1 MIATIGFDPQVGN
14 TRFMFGQLWLMDG
27 IDFLVLAVA
36 LFGVGEVLASVE
48 QALKP
53 PKVELTIRNVLP
65 TYLDWLASRWAIV
78 RGTVIGFLIGVLPG
92 AGATIASF
100 MAYAVEKKISKHPE
114 KFGTRRDRGR
124 RGARSGQQRRCH
136 RRDGADV
143 CAGHPGLGHHCHHA
157 GRADHVRPAAGA
169 AAVSRRTPTW
179 CGASLPA
186 CMSVTSFCS
195 C

>member
-1 MIATIGFDPQVGN
+1 MIATIGVDPQVGN

-53 PKVELTIRNVLP
+53 PKVELNIRNLMP
-65 TYLDWLASRWAIV
+65 TYLDWIASRWAIV
-78 RGTVIGFLIGVLPG
+78 RGTLIGFLIGVLPG

-100 MAYAVEKKISKHPE
+100 MAYATEESLETPGEIRH
-114 KFGTRRDRGR
+114 RRDRGCR
-124 RGARSGQQRRCH
+124 STRSGQQRRCH

-143 CAGHPGLGHHCHHA
+143 ALGIPGSGTTADA

-169 AAVSRRTPTW
+169 ATVSEERGPGVGRDCQHVRR
-179 CGASLPA
+179 
-186 CMSVTSFCS
+186 
-195 C
+195 